1 MSKRLIDSS
10 ILTTPDLVDLG
21 LKEFRIWVG
30 LCVLTDDYGWVNGDP
45 RYLRNRIAPGGRI
58 SKAHIIAILNIFQ
71 ERSMLVSYTFGDLK
85 ALRLTNFSYYQK
97 LRKPRDSKYEAL
109 LKRREEKERSGAFSV
124 PETPSAESVAFMEKI
139 RDGSAFRPEEEA
151 IEG

>member
-58 SKAHIIAILNIFQ
+58 SKAHIIATLTIFQ

-85 ALRLTNFSYYQK
+85 ALRLKNFSYYQK
-97 LRKPRDSKYEAL
+97 LRKPRDSKYETL
-109 LKRREEKERSGAFSV
+109 LKRREEKERTGACSV
-124 PETPSAESVAFMEKI
+124 QGTPSAESVEFMDKI
-139 RDGSAFRPEEEA
+139 RPTKDSSSEA
-151 IEG
+151 QAL

>member
-58 SKAHIIAILNIFQ
+58 SKAHIIATLTIFQ

-85 ALRLTNFSYYQK
+85 ALRLKNFSYYQK
-97 LRKPRDSKYEAL
+97 LRKPRDSKYETL
-109 LKRREEKERSGAFSV
+109 LKRREEKERTGAFSV
-124 PETPSAESVAFMEKI
+124 PGTPSAESEAFMKKI
-139 RDGSAFRPEEEA
+139 TDGKAFTTEA
-151 IEG
+151 QG

>member
-30 LCVLTDDYGWVNGDP
+30 LCVLTDDYGWVSGDP

-58 SKAHIIAILNIFQ
+58 SKDHIIAILNIFQ

-109 LKRREEKERSGAFSV
+109 LKRREKKERNGAFSV
-124 PETPSAESVAFMEKI
+124 PETPSAASVKFMEKI
-139 RDGSAFRPEEEA
+139 TDGSAFTTEA
-151 IEG
+151 QG